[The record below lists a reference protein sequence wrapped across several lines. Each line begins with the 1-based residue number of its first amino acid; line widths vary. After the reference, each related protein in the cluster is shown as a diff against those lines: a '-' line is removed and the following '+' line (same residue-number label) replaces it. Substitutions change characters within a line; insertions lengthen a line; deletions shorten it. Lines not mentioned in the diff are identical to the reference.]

1 MFAKPEYIIA
11 WRYLKSKKQESF
23 ISVIGLFSLIG
34 TALGVAALISVMA
47 IMSGVREEWTSK
59 LIGAVGDI
67 NIYSKTSHTISNYDK
82 VIEATLQNK
91 EVREAIPI
99 IEKQALISYDS
110 SNSGVQVRGIRP
122 SDLKLKTLVSEHMV
136 LGEVDDLKGNG
147 IIIGSALASKLGVGP
162 EDEVKLVSPQTND
175 IFIANIPRFKTCK
188 IIGIFNSGMHDFDTS
203 VVFINLE
210 LAQLFFDLPEQVS
223 LIEVS
228 IKNTE
233 IADSLSIKLD
243 KELNK
248 EYSLIDWK
256 QRNSSLIDAL
266 QTERVAMFLILT
278 LIMVVAAFNI
288 ISSLIMLVK
297 DKTSD
302 IAILRTMGMSRK
314 SIMKIFFIC
323 GSSIGFLGTILGL
336 IIGINFAKNVEPI
349 RQFLQS
355 ITGTTIFDPLVYFLA
370 YLPAKV
376 NVEDVLIIVI
386 MSLSLSFLATIYP
399 AFRAANLDPAKALKY
414 KE

>member
-1 MFAKPEYIIA
+1 MFTKPEYIIA

-99 IEKQALISYDS
+99 IEKQALISYDTN
-110 SNSGVQVRGIRP
+110 NSGVQVRGIRS

-136 LGEVDDLKGNG
+136 LGEIDDLKGNG
-147 IIIGSALASKLGVGP
+147 IIIGSALANKLGVGP

-210 LAQLFFDLPEQVS
+210 LAQLFFDLHNQVS

-228 IKNTE
+228 VKNTE
-233 IADSLSIKLD
+233 TADSLSIKLSE
-243 KELNK
+243 ELSN

-336 IIGINFAKNVEPI
+336 IIGISFANNVEPI

-376 NVEDVLIIVI
+376 NVEDVLIIMI